1 MKLLLSSALLFPNE
15 RSLLNGAWTLIDF
28 CCQEKPWAPKCPII
42 RQVMII
48 LRQERAKRN
57 KMLQVEEL

>member
-15 RSLLNGAWTLIDF
+15 RVWLNETWTLIVF
-28 CCQEKPWAPKCPII
+28 CCQEKPSAPKCPII

-57 KMLQVEEL
+57 KMLQIEEL